1 MDVTGGFSHADFW
14 AWAILILGYFIA
26 VIGTLVPGLPGA
38 VMIVVAV
45 AAHEYLRPDTYT
57 WIAHVSLILLAIFSW
72 LLDFLAGI
80 WGAKLGGA
88 TKAGLWGAMIGGVVG
103 IPFGFL
109 GLILGPFLGA
119 ILGDLYGRRRDLV
132 QLLRSGSGAALG
144 FVLSLL
150 GRFAI
155 LLVMALILI
164 FGAIF

>member
-1 MDVTGGFSHADFW
+1 MFTDFNQTDFL
-14 AWAILILGYFIA
+14 AWAILILGYFVA

-38 VMIVVAV
+38 AMIVVAM

-57 WIAHVSLILLAIFSW
+57 WIAHVSLILLAIASW

-109 GLILGPFLGA
+109 GLILGPFAGA
-119 ILGDLYGRRRDLV
+119 IIGDIYGRRRDLML
-132 QLLRSGSGAALG
+132 LLRSGSGAALG
-144 FVLSLL
+144 FILSLL

-164 FGAIF
+164 FGAIL